1 MSSLIGG
8 FYYALSTGPDGVSVA
23 DSLLL
28 IDLAG
33 LLRGVGDQRFVLGDG
48 LGVTVQVVDLG
59 IWRARRES
67 GRSHR

>member
-48 LGVTVQVVDLG
+48 LGVTVQ
-59 IWRARRES
+59 S
-67 GRSHR
+67 